1 MRAWR
6 VRILRVRSEL
16 NGLRSTA
23 GGGTASATSR
33 ARTAWLPRGYPPDPG
48 GSPVVANQD
57 GALVAVERVAD
68 REHVGLLVREQLAVI
83 WR

>member
-1 MRAWR
+1 
-6 VRILRVRSEL
+6 
-16 NGLRSTA
+16 
-23 GGGTASATSR
+23 
-33 ARTAWLPRGYPPDPG
+33 
-48 GSPVVANQD
+48 VANQD